1 MPTALQDL
9 EIVLIVLLTFVVGF
23 GALANRLK
31 TPYPILLII
40 GGLVLSLVPGIPR
53 ISLAP
58 DMVFLVVLPPLLFA
72 AAFTTSWRD
81 FRYNLM
87 SISLLAFGLVGFTT
101 VGVALIAHWLLPG
114 FDWRLGL
121 VLGAVISTTDAIAA
135 TAIARRLGLPRR
147 IVDVLEGE
155 SLINDATGLLAL
167 EFAIALVVTGQT
179 PSFMEGAGRLLY
191 LVAGGVAVGLILG
204 KFVDWLEH
212 CLDDAP
218 IEITIS
224 LLTPYAAYLAADRMH
239 TSGVLATVACGL
251 FLGRR
256 SATYFSSVVRLEAQA
271 FWNTLLFV
279 LNGFVFILIG
289 LQLHY
294 VLAGIQGFSL
304 QDLLLRGALLSAA
317 VILLRFAWVFP
328 GAYFSYVIRRNLL
341 KQKEDYPPA
350 RGIII
355 VGWTG
360 MRGVVALAAAI
371 SLPVLISNGMPF
383 PQRNMILF
391 LTFCVIFV
399 TLVLQGLTLPALIRR
414 LNLTG
419 AGSEKFE
426 EIDARRIMIQAALRR
441 LEESPDRK
449 KPALKEVHDDVARHY
464 RLRQGALE
472 RALGGGRVFSE
483 QHDSSQRIERDLRD
497 AERAAAVQLRDQD
510 RISDEVLQRLLREL
524 DLQDARPLASY
535 PEENGLP

>member
-1 MPTALQDL
+1 
-9 EIVLIVLLTFVVGF
+9 
-23 GALANRLK
+23 
-31 TPYPILLII
+31 
-40 GGLVLSLVPGIPR
+40 
-53 ISLAP
+53 
-58 DMVFLVVLPPLLFA
+58 
-72 AAFTTSWRD
+72 
-81 FRYNLM
+81 
-87 SISLLAFGLVGFTT
+87 
-101 VGVALIAHWLLPG
+101 
-114 FDWRLGL
+114 
-121 VLGAVISTTDAIAA
+121 
-135 TAIARRLGLPRR
+135 
-147 IVDVLEGE
+147 
-155 SLINDATGLLAL
+155 
-167 EFAIALVVTGQT
+167 
-179 PSFMEGAGRLLY
+179 
-191 LVAGGVAVGLILG
+191 
-204 KFVDWLEH
+204 
-212 CLDDAP
+212 
-218 IEITIS
+218 
-224 LLTPYAAYLAADRMH
+224 
-239 TSGVLATVACGL
+239 
-251 FLGRR
+251 
-256 SATYFSSVVRLEAQA
+256 
-271 FWNTLLFV
+271 

-289 LQLHY
+289 LQLPY
-294 VLAGIQGFSL
+294 VLAGIQGLSL
-304 QDLLLRGALLSAA
+304 PDLLLRGALLSAA

-328 GAYFSYVIRRNLL
+328 GAYFSYFIRRNVL

-350 RGIII
+350 RGIVI

-449 KPALKEVHDDVARHY
+449 KPAFKAVHEDVARHY

-472 RALGGGRVFSE
+472 RELGGGRVFSE
-483 QHDSSQRIERDLRD
+483 QHDFSQRIERDLRD

>member
-289 LQLHY
+289 LQLPY
-294 VLAGIQGFSL
+294 VLAGIQGLSL
-304 QDLLLRGALLSAA
+304 PDLLLRGALLSAA

-328 GAYFSYVIRRNLL
+328 GAYFSYFIRRNVL

-350 RGIII
+350 RGIVI